1 MAIRIAT
8 VIYDSA
14 SIWAMR
20 ASFSLV
26 LVGIVAAVV
35 AFESRPGAQ
44 PATSNAA
51 GYDVLI
57 TNGRIVDGTGAP
69 WYRGD
74 VAISGDRI
82 AAVGALTGATAR
94 LKVDATNF
102 VVSPG
107 FIDLLGQSEF
117 NVLVDGRA
125 ASKVLQGVTTEVT
138 GEGSSIAPLNERMVK
153 DGLANATYFGITQD
167 WRTLAD
173 YFRRLE
179 LRSKTAIN
187 VATFVGAGGVR
198 NYVVGKDDRPATP
211 AELEA
216 MKQLVAQAMQQGAL
230 GLSTSLQYVPDRFAS
245 TDEIVE
251 LAKVAA
257 RFGGVY
263 FSHQRSESGKIFESL
278 DEVFAIAER
287 ANIPAEVWHLKTAYK
302 ANFGKMPEV
311 LRRIEAARSRG
322 LDVSAN
328 QYPYTR
334 ASNGLDAC
342 LPLWVREGGLEKML
356 ARLNDPGQRERIR
369 KDMDDAN
376 ATTWE
381 NQWYGSGGGDGVMV
395 STVLNPAL
403 RKYEG
408 MTLTEIGKAMGKD
421 PRDAVMDLVVADKGE
436 SSVIIS
442 IMTEDDVRTALK
454 HPLVGVGTDSGAK
467 AEDGKLSESKSHPR
481 AWGSFPRI
489 LGHYVRDEHLLPLE
503 EAIRKMTSKA
513 AARVHLND
521 RGILRPGMKAD
532 ITVFDPATI
541 RDVATFENPNHYSVG
556 VKQVFVNGRRVL
568 ADGVMTA
575 ERSGRPL
582 RGPGYRPAATASR

>member
-82 AAVGALTGATAR
+82 AAIGTLTGAAAR

-278 DEVFAIAER
+278 DEVFTIAER

-356 ARLNDPGQRERIR
+356 ARLNDPAQRERIR

-582 RGPGYRPAATASR
+582 RGPGYQPAATASR